1 MKKKFKLLITFILL
15 ISIFAIPANT
25 TNINTSAAK
34 EPIINTKEEFFK
46 AISKQISD
54 RTLNKSYTLSSSL
67 YSWLVDG
74 GFSDEYWCYYDNEN
88 PLMSGCYLY
97 YYLSDFRGEC
107 SMLPDSDTCT
117 ARIRITFPNPK
128 PTMDNHFNMMSD
140 LAESLKGKNDY
151 ETVKNIHDYLINNFN
166 YDYRE
171 TSTNYT
177 DIEGFRDG
185 VMVCNGYAMATFYL
199 CNKAGVETR
208 FITGIGGND
217 TEENHAWNAVK
228 IDGKWYNM
236 DVTWDDEGG
245 YGISYKYF
253 LKSDADFPLHIRSGR
268 YNNIEIS
275 KTSYKAAS
283 SKQYL
288 LWIFVFIMTY
298 IIIITIIKK
307 RSKAKPVVTSVVT
320 SVVNNDGFDE
330 WMKENESTDNNVLE
344 QTIYYQNIDQN
355 N

>member
-288 LWIFVFIMTY
+288 LWIFVFIIVCICIL
-298 IIIITIIKK
+298 IIIKNN
-307 RSKAKPVVTSVVT
+307 SKARAVVFEVDKNQYSVGTVKEDDFDKWLNENQNTST
-320 SVVNNDGFDE
+320 
-330 WMKENESTDNNVLE
+330 TA
-344 QTIYYQNIDQN
+344 
-355 N
+355 